1 MQTVNQEHRS
11 PFWRR
16 AFPALL
22 IVLSGISLLATGGAF
37 YFWLVASTERMIALT
52 AAALISGVIQ
62 VLIAGFYFAAGASG
76 VSPLLRAV
84 CFSLGLAMS
93 VISGGLAAGSWA
105 LFLRS
110 DDVAQVMNRENFSTL
125 ASPLYEASDQVADLA
140 AAMRVL
146 SARSDQ
152 AMAEEDRAGTSCDG
166 GSRPG
171 PGPRYRLREDI
182 KDEAAN
188 YTTAMTRLSD
198 EMLAVAALP
207 NADAI
212 DQDLLN
218 ERFAAARRL
227 LRDPDLQDLRAWLTR
242 HAEGFETE
250 EGFEDA
256 RSGAFTCRDREF
268 ATELRQVLA
277 AFPAVTLPSAPS
289 TVRVDFATTA
299 QQTYGQILAATGVVD
314 QDEFD
319 RQVLDE
325 LKLPLGI
332 AFINEAIIVVLVS
345 LISQMKRTHRVAG
358 LKRGR
363 FLSGAELSKATN
375 MLALLERY
383 TIDLGKQRLL
393 MIPENGQDPS
403 ERLVLGDLARNCG
416 LEKPAEDFIALHA
429 VSPMHQSV
437 LEKRGSTADIYSAYL
452 LNRKAWLLWNR
463 LSADIGATQSG
474 WPPSGRSPELKVV
487 K

>member
-1 MQTVNQEHRS
+1 M
-11 PFWRR
+11 

-37 YFWLVASTERMIALT
+37 YFWLVASTDRMIAFT
-52 AAALISGVIQ
+52 VAAVISAVIQ
-62 VLIAGFYFAAGASG
+62 VTYRRLPVSLEARNR
-76 VSPLLRAV
+76 VSPFLRAV
-84 CFSLGLAMS
+84 CLSLGLAMS

-110 DDVAQVMNRENFSTL
+110 DAVEQVMNRRNFSTL
-125 ASPLYEASDQVADLA
+125 ATPLYQASDQVADLA

-146 SARSDQ
+146 RARSDD
-152 AMAEEDRAGTSCDG
+152 AMAEERRAGTSCDG
-166 GSRPG
+166 GSVPG
-171 PGPRYRLREDI
+171 QGPRHRLRARLKE
-182 KDEAAN
+182 EAAGH
-188 YTTAMTRLSD
+188 TAAMTRLSD

-212 DQDLLN
+212 DQALLN
-218 ERFAAARRL
+218 DRFAAARRL
-227 LRDPDLQDLRAWLTR
+227 LRHRDLQDLRTWLIR
-242 HAEGFETE
+242 HAEGFEAE
-250 EGFEDA
+250 AGFEDA
-256 RSGAFTCRDREF
+256 QSGTFTCRDNDF
-268 ATELRQVLA
+268 ATELRKVVA
-277 AFPAVTLPSAPS
+277 AFPSVTLPTAPMAA
-289 TVRVDFATTA
+289 VRVDFATTA
-299 QQTYGQILAATGVVD
+299 QQTYGQILAATGLVD

-319 RQVLDE
+319 RQVLEE
-325 LKLPLGI
+325 LKMPIFI
-332 AFINEAIIVVLVS
+332 AFINESIIVVLVF
-345 LISQMKRTHRVAG
+345 LISQMNKRHRITG

-363 FLSGAELSKATN
+363 LLTEAELPKATK

-393 MIPENGQDPS
+393 MIPENGRDPS
-403 ERLVLGDLARNCG
+403 ERLILGDLARQCG
-416 LEKPAEDFIALHA
+416 MVKPAEDFIELGA

-463 LSADIGATQSG
+463 LCADIGATQSG
-474 WPPSGRSPELKVV
+474 SLPSGRSPELKVV